1 MSDGSVQ
8 QQRQSQPAVPLLEE
22 QRVGEILAAVP
33 ERGQWRYRPRRV
45 GMLWR
50 SKTLRIIAV
59 STVLALCGL
68 VILALVRDQ
77 TGTQG
82 FLVGLGLAVLPV
94 PLLMTAFRWL
104 DRVEP
109 GPWRNM
115 LFAFAWGAFA
125 AALVAI
131 LANSFATQWI
141 ATATAD
147 PGDADTLGATVIAP
161 VVEESSKAA
170 AVLLLFLFRRRDFN
184 GIVDGVVVAGFA
196 ATGFAFTENIL
207 YLGNAFG
214 EDQQMGSGFASV
226 TVATFFVR
234 AVMSPFAH
242 PLFTVMTGIGFGI
255 AASSA
260 RHQRV
265 RRIALPLLG
274 LVLAMGMHALWNGSS
289 AFGPYGFYA
298 VYGAFMVPAFGLLTW
313 LSIWSRQRELRT
325 LAVELPAYAAAGWL
339 SPAEP
344 LVLSSMRARG
354 TARDAAR
361 RWHAT
366 ATNGGPYGPAHIPA
380 TAGAH
385 AKGHAK
391 SQAKAQ
397 GKAAARTVAE
407 YESFATSLAFLRR
420 QARRGTAGAD
430 LAERELELLHH
441 LWQRREVAGPAL
453 AYAAQTSGRMRRRI
467 APRAPQPYQGFGA
480 RQGYGAHPGYGAHQP
495 YSNHAPHP
503 HPAYPYSRPPY
514 GQPQPPY
521 GQPQHGGQP
530 PYGQAPYG
538 SQPPHGSQPQHG
550 SRPPYGQPQYG
561 ERPHAQRPYTQTP
574 YAQPPYNAP
583 LHHAPP
589 NDTNPHD
596 PNPHDPTP

>member
-1 MSDGSVQ
+1 MSDGSVP
-8 QQRQSQPAVPLLEE
+8 QQRQSQPAVPVLEE

-50 SKTLRIIAV
+50 SRTLRVVAV
-59 STVLALCGL
+59 FTVLALCGL

-115 LFAFAWGAFA
+115 LFAFAWGACA

-147 PGDADTLGATVIAP
+147 PGSADTLGATVIAP
-161 VVEESSKAA
+161 VVEESAKGA

-184 GIVDGVVVAGFA
+184 GIVDGLVVAGFA

-260 RHQRV
+260 RHQRF
-265 RRIALPLLG
+265 RRIALPFLG
-274 LVLAMGMHALWNGSS
+274 LVLAMGMHALWNGS
-289 AFGPYGFYA
+289 ATFGPYGFYV
-298 VYGAFMVPAFGLLTW
+298 VYGVFMVPAFGLVTW
-313 LSIWSRQRELRT
+313 LAIWSRLRELRT
-325 LAVELPAYAAAGWL
+325 LAIELPAYAAAGWL
-339 SPAEP
+339 APTEP
-344 LVLSSMRARG
+344 LALSSMRARG
-354 TARDAAR
+354 MARDTAR
-361 RWHAT
+361 RWQA
-366 ATNGGPYGPAHIPA
+366 AAARGGPYSPNSPYSPYGHQGCVPAPVA
-380 TAGAH
+380 THAHVTARVSARVSGVVGA
-385 AKGHAK
+385 
-391 SQAKAQ
+391 QAKAEAKAR

-420 QARRGTAGAD
+420 QARRGTAGPD
-430 LAERELELLHH
+430 LPERELELLHH

-453 AYAAQTSGRMRRRI
+453 AYAAQATGRLR
-467 APRAPQPYQGFGA
+467 PRHIRPAHGSYGTGP
-480 RQGYGAHPGYGAHQP
+480 GAHPGHAPYQP
-495 YSNHAPHP
+495 YGSPAPAP
-503 HPAYPYSRPPY
+503 YGQQPYPAYPYGQQPYNPPPY
-514 GQPQPPY
+514 GQQQHGPAPY
-521 GQPQHGGQP
+521 GQQ
-530 PYGQAPYG
+530 PYGAG
-538 SQPPHGSQPQHG
+538 PQ
-550 SRPPYGQPQYG
+550 SPS
-561 ERPHAQRPYTQTP
+561 
-574 YAQPPYNAP
+574 
-583 LHHAPP
+583 
-589 NDTNPHD
+589 
-596 PNPHDPTP
+596 